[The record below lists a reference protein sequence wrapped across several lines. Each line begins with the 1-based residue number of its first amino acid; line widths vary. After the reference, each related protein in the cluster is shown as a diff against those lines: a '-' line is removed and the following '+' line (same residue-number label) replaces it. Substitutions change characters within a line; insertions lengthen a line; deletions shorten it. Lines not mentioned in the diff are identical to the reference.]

1 MIFNVLTML
10 MHVVAHTGTV
20 RESALKV
27 NSGRKIS
34 CRTGESNRPQW
45 RAGPTLY
52 QLSYIPILVGMCVS
66 YTQKIGY
73 LCVVN

>member
-1 MIFNVLTML
+1 
-10 MHVVAHTGTV
+10 MHTDVNASDCVWGCTDTV

-52 QLSYIPILVGMCVS
+52 QLSYIPTPSQHEEYSLER
-66 YTQKIGY
+66 THKK
-73 LCVVN
+73 L